1 MFGVSQIIHTL
12 VDSSGGFCFFQVF
25 QFVSS
30 ILDFFLFA
38 KAWPKPNYSELLLD
52 QPQCQQLSIELSEDL
67 LLVLF
72 TADPQYPDP
81 QIRLSNNSVT
91 RFRFKCS
98 TIVWLFLTVF
108 AEFTI

>member
-38 KAWPKPNYSELLLD
+38 KASLAKAKLLR
-52 QPQCQQLSIELSEDL
+52 I
-67 LLVLF
+67 
-72 TADPQYPDP
+72 A
-81 QIRLSNNSVT
+81 
-91 RFRFKCS
+91 
-98 TIVWLFLTVF
+98 
-108 AEFTI
+108 A

>member
-72 TADPQYPDP
+72 TADPQ
-81 QIRLSNNSVT
+81 IRLSNNSVT
-91 RFRFKCS
+91 RFLFKCS
-98 TIVWLFLTVF
+98 AIVWLFLTVF